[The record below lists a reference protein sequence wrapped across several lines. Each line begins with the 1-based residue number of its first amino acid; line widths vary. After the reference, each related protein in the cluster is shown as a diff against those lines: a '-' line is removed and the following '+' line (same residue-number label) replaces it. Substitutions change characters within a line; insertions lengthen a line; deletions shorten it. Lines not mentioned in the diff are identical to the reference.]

1 MIKNKKVIGV
11 CLTKIHEISSS
22 EYINHLQR
30 CAKKQGYKLLVFN
43 SFVDFYNNDA
53 FDEGAKSIYG
63 MINYDVLDVMI
74 VYAESFCDKSI
85 VESIVAGAKEKQV
98 PVIMINDVVQGCYS
112 IVGEYK
118 EAFKQIMNHIRRDH
132 GVTDTFFV
140 AGRPEND
147 EVSSFRIDCY
157 KEVLE
162 ENGLQFDEAR
172 VGYGHYWD
180 EPARKTVRQLLTDGK
195 KPPQAIFCANDYMA
209 FAVCRELNEAG
220 YRVPEDVIVTGF
232 DGVPAAEHFR
242 PRLTTCRENIEG
254 LAQLSVEVAGKI
266 FRDEPVES
274 VYRNQYVP
282 SISESCGCKK
292 LEDQSFR
299 NVAAELYQTI
309 DEMEVHETLM
319 FTWIDRMV
327 DTTDVKRL
335 YVILEKRMLDDSYVC
350 LNNDF
355 VEFAMGKTRE
365 TRKEKF
371 SEELVVVHARNM
383 GHAFGQTS
391 RVLRTDMIPDIE
403 NFADD
408 DSMYILNAIY
418 VGADVCGYYVVKT
431 DDVIRHKHKI
441 KRVLNTINIAFN
453 IMSSHFRQ
461 INMRRKIEESA
472 NLNAV
477 TELPNLRGSV
487 KWFEQFAEDAD
498 NHKKTMSI
506 SVYGLPKYTYIY
518 ENFGIKDAEDAL
530 CLVTNALKNANVEN
544 CFIGHI
550 AEDEFVVVNYYED
563 GNMVGDVINRAT
575 KRFYELI
582 ERYHTESSKEYY
594 VEVNCGCTVVEP
606 DWEGTLEGFIKF
618 ANNEMYMNRLKSGT
632 GAVIKE
638 KSAPKAHYKAFNL
651 LLEKNL
657 FQYHFQPIVYAKT
670 GEIYAYEALMRT
682 DSTIGMNP
690 LEILETAKEYKRLYE
705 IEKATMFNVLERFQN
720 EREKFDGRKVFINT
734 IPGHFLREDDMERL
748 VRQYGSC
755 MSKCVFELTE
765 QSTVSDEDLDLMKL
779 LTGEKLNSQIA
790 IDDYGMGHS
799 NIVNLMRYAPQ
810 VIKIDRFLVENI
822 HENKNKQLFVSSTVE
837 FAKMNNVKV
846 LAEGVETA
854 EELRTVIQLG
864 VDFVQGYYTGRPSL
878 EPVPHID
885 EGVRQEMIAANQAM
899 GTAGA

>member
-11 CLTKIHEISSS
+11 CITKIHEISNS
-22 EYINHLQR
+22 EYIKHLQH
-30 CAKKQGYKLLVFN
+30 CARKQGYKLLVFN
-43 SFVDFYNNDA
+43 SFVDFYNKDA
-53 FDEGAKSIYG
+53 FDDGAKSIYG
-63 MINYDVLDVMI
+63 MINYDILDAMI

-98 PVIMINDVVQGCYS
+98 PVIMINDVAQDCYS

-118 EAFKQIMNHIRRDH
+118 EAFKHIMNHIIREH
-132 GVTDTFFV
+132 GVTDTFFI
-140 AGRPEND
+140 AGRPESD
-147 EVSSFRIDCY
+147 DVSSFRIGCY

-162 ENGLQFDEAR
+162 ENGLPFDEEK
-172 VGYGHYWD
+172 VGYGYYWD
-180 EPARKTVRQLLTDGK
+180 EPARKVVRKLLEGGNQ
-195 KPPQAIFCANDYMA
+195 PPGAIFCANDYMA
-209 FAVCRELNEAG
+209 IAVCRELVESG

-232 DGVPAAEHFR
+232 DGVPAVEHFR
-242 PRLTTCRENIEG
+242 PQLTTCRENIEG
-254 LAQLSVEVAGKI
+254 LARLSI
-266 FRDEPVES
+266 ES
-274 VYRNQYVP
+274 VQKAFRNEPAGQVIHNPYIP
-282 SISESCGCKK
+282 SVSESCGCKK
-292 LEDQSFR
+292 LGDQNFR
-299 NVAAELYQTI
+299 SLAAELYQTME
-309 DEMEVHETLM
+309 EMEIHETLM
-319 FTWIDRMV
+319 FAWIDRMV
-327 DTTDVKRL
+327 DTTDMRRL
-335 YVILEKRMLDDSYVC
+335 YMTLEKRMLDDSYVC
-350 LNNDF
+350 LNSDF
-355 VEFAMGKTRE
+355 VEFAMGKSRE
-365 TRKEKF
+365 MRKEKF
-371 SEELVVVHARNM
+371 SDELVVIYARNM
-383 GHAFGQTS
+383 GRVPGQTS
-391 RVLRTDMIPDIE
+391 QVLLTDMVPDIE

-418 VGADVCGYYVVKT
+418 VGAEVCGYYVVKT
-431 DDVIRHKHKI
+431 DDVVRYKHKI
-441 KRVLNTINIAFN
+441 KRVVNTINIAFN

-461 INMRRKIEESA
+461 INMRKKIEESA
-472 NLNAV
+472 NMNAV
-477 TELPNLRGSV
+477 TELSNLHGTV
-487 KWFEQFAEDAD
+487 KWFEQFAKEPE
-498 NHKKTMSI
+498 NHKKALSI
-506 SVYGLPKYTYIY
+506 SVYGLSKYTYIY

-530 CLVTNALKNANVEN
+530 CFVANALKNANSEN

-582 ERYHTESSKEYY
+582 ERYNTESSKEYY

-638 KSAPKAHYKAFNL
+638 ESAPKAHYKAFNL

>member
-22 EYINHLQR
+22 EYIHHLQR
-30 CAKKQGYKLLVFN
+30 CAKEQGYKLLVFN

-63 MINYDVLDVMI
+63 IINYDVVDAMI
-74 VYAESFCDKSI
+74 VYAESFCNKSI

-98 PVIMINDVVQGCYS
+98 PVIMINDMVQGCYS

-118 EAFKQIMNHIRRDH
+118 EAFKQIMNHIIRDH

-162 ENGLQFDEAR
+162 ENGLQFDETR

-180 EPARKTVRQLLTDGK
+180 EPARKVVRQLLTDGK
-195 KPPQAIFCANDYMA
+195 KPPQAIFCGNDYMA

-365 TRKEKF
+365 MRKEKF

-383 GHAFGQTS
+383 GHASGQTS

-408 DSMYILNAIY
+408 DSMHILNAIY

-498 NHKKTMSI
+498 NHKKTLSI

-582 ERYHTESSKEYY
+582 ERYNTESSKEYY

-878 EPVPHID
+878 EPIPHID